1 MSAGT
6 NSITPFP
13 SKLPEVGTTIFTV
26 MTNMANTHQAINLS
40 QGFPNFDVDSALIA
54 IVEKYM
60 REGKNQYAPMQGV
73 IELRHAIAH
82 KVSSL
87 SGNRYDAEKNVT
99 ITAGATEA
107 LFAAIMCAVEKG
119 DEVII
124 FEPAYDSYSPTIRL
138 AGGIPVPLAMMFPH
152 YSIDWDKVKDSI
164 NKKTKLI
171 ILNSPHNPSG
181 TIITEKD
188 IKALMD
194 ITRGTNILILSDEVY
209 EHIVFD
215 GCIHESMLRYEELAA
230 RSFAI
235 GSLGKTYHA
244 TGWKVGYC
252 IAPEYLTEEFRKVH
266 QFLTFAVNTPVQ
278 YAYAEYM
285 KREETYLQVA
295 SFYQRKRDL
304 FLNLIRNSKFRPLPC
319 KGTYF
324 QMLDYS
330 EITDESDVVFAER
343 LVKEFKV
350 AAIPPSV
357 FYHNKQD
364 NHVLRFCFAKQDS
377 TLEKAAE
384 RLCSI

>member
-1 MSAGT
+1 MTAT
-6 NSITPFP
+6 NSYYSFFP
-13 SKLPEVGTTIFTV
+13 SKLPDVETTIFTV
-26 MTNMANTHQAINLS
+26 MTNMANAYNAINLS
-40 QGFPNFDVDSALIA
+40 QGFPNFNVDGHLVA

-60 REGKNQYAPMQGV
+60 RNGKNQYAPMQGV
-73 IELRHAIAH
+73 LELRERIAH
-82 KVSSL
+82 KAASL
-87 SGNRYDAEKNVT
+87 YGNKCDPEKHIT

-107 LFAAIMCAVEKG
+107 LFAAIMCCVEQG

-124 FEPAYDSYSPTIRL
+124 FEPAYDSYTPAIQL
-138 AGGIPVPLAMMFPH
+138 AGGKAVPLEMTFPE
-152 YSIDWDKVKDSI
+152 YSIDWNRVKDSI
-164 NKKTKLI
+164 TNKTKLI

-181 TIITEKD
+181 SIITKD
-188 IKALMD
+188 DINALID
-194 ITRGTNILILSDEVY
+194 ITRNTNILILSDEVY

-215 GCIHESMLRYEELAA
+215 GHIHESMLRYEMLAA

-252 IAPEYLTEEFRKVH
+252 IAPEYLTNEFRKVH

-285 KREETYLQVA
+285 QQEETYLNVA
-295 SFYQRKRDL
+295 SFYQRKRDY
-304 FLNLIRNSKFRPLPC
+304 FLNLIRDSKFRPLPC
-319 KGTYF
+319 RGTYF

-330 EITDESDVVFAER
+330 EITKEDDISFAQR
-343 LVKEFKV
+343 MVKEHGV

-357 FYHNKQD
+357 FYHRRQN
-364 NHVLRFCFAKQDS
+364 NYVLRFCFAKQDE

>member
-6 NSITPFP
+6 NPDTPFP
-13 SKLPEVGTTIFTV
+13 SKLPDVGTTIFTV
-26 MTNMANTHQAINLS
+26 MTNMANAHQAINLS
-40 QGFPNFDVDSALIA
+40 QGFPNFDVDSALIE
-54 IVEKYM
+54 IVERNM

-73 IELRHAIAH
+73 LELRQRIAH
-82 KVSSL
+82 KASSL
-87 SGNRYDAEKNVT
+87 YNTRCDAEKNVT

-107 LFAAIMCAVEKG
+107 LFAAIMCAVGKG

-124 FEPAYDSYSPTIRL
+124 FEPAYDSYSPAIQL
-138 AGGIPVPLAMMFPH
+138 AGGITVPLTMTFPD
-152 YSIDWDKVKDSI
+152 YSINWDEVKDSI

-181 TIITEKD
+181 TIITRKD
-188 IKALMD
+188 IHALID
-194 ITRGTNILILSDEVY
+194 IIRNTHVLILSDEAY

-215 GCIHESMLRYEELAA
+215 DCIHESMLRHEELAA
-230 RSFAI
+230 RSFTV

-252 IAPEYLTEEFRKVH
+252 IAPEYLTEEFRKIH
-266 QFLTFAVNTPVQ
+266 QFLTFSVNTPAQ

-304 FLNLIRNSKFRPLPC
+304 FLNLIRNSKFRPLSC
-319 KGTYF
+319 SGTYF

-330 EITDESDVVFAER
+330 EISGESDVVFAER

-357 FYHNKQD
+357 FYHNRQD

-384 RLCSI
+384 LLCSI